1 MRFLGFC
8 ATAGSCSA
16 WCPPG
21 PRGPSPHVG
30 PQQVWVPAAVPHREW
45 DVLFLH
51 AKPHESSTLRP
62 PQFPLD
68 GSTTIW
74 CINHSSLCIA
84 CKSTICTPPAHRL
97 PPGGLCATEPSGPSR
112 SDGFQPISP
121 LVYPTVFCQLAYEN
135 VTESKAKVNQCQGK
149 PPPPLPIHSSPCRRR
164 SGWGGTISPPYFHL
178 RLITAEHKD
187 TVF

>member
-21 PRGPSPHVG
+21 PLGPSPQVG
-30 PQQVWVPAAVPHREW
+30 PQQVWVPAAVPHRGW
-45 DVLFLH
+45 DVVFLH

-74 CINHSSLCIA
+74 SINHSSLCIA
-84 CKSTICTPPAHRL
+84 CK
-97 PPGGLCATEPSGPSR
+97 
-112 SDGFQPISP
+112 F
-121 LVYPTVFCQLAYEN
+121 TVDAL
-135 VTESKAKVNQCQGK
+135 
-149 PPPPLPIHSSPCRRR
+149 
-164 SGWGGTISPPYFHL
+164 HL
-178 RLITAEHKD
+178 RTACPQVGFVPLSLLDPAVQIAFSPSHHSFIQLCFASLPMRTLQSQKPR
-187 TVF
+187 